1 MAAYPVRGL
10 DVAAAQAVYH
20 LLLEERSKGTA
31 ILLVLEDLDDIFRL
45 ADRVA
50 VMYSGE
56 IKAVL
61 DVDATDIDSIG
72 ALMLGA

>member
-1 MAAYPVRGL
+1 
-10 DVAAAQAVYH
+10 
-20 LLLEERSKGTA
+20 LEERSKGTA